1 MPVEHAGF
9 MLKPANFFDAN
20 PGLDIP
26 LSRNAA
32 SREHGTVVAA
42 CSVCGSKGH
51 TGRNPHPHMHTRCAE
66 SACLPPAR
74 RSPWHVTGFVVLVF
88 VLGGQLGRHE
98 VLSLV
103 YAY

>member
-51 TGRNPHPHMHTRCAE
+51 TGRNPHPHMHTRCAVP
-66 SACLPPAR
+66 ACLPPAG
-74 RSPWHVTGFVVLVF
+74 RSPWPASGLAVPVF
-88 VLGGQLGRHE
+88 ALGGQLGRQR
-98 VLSLV
+98 VLCV
-103 YAY
+103 VHAY

>member
-66 SACLPPAR
+66 PAHRRRGPAPGLPKKR
-74 RSPWHVTGFVVLVF
+74 KENTL
-88 VLGGQLGRHE
+88 LC
-98 VLSLV
+98 
-103 YAY
+103 